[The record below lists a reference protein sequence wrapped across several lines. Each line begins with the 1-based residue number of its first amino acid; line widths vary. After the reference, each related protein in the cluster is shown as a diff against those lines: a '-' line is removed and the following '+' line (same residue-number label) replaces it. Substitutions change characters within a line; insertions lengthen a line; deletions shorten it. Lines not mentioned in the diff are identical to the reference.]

1 VFAAFFHLY
10 RYAMSQ
16 EKNAPPPPPP
26 PVLVQEEKPK
36 LAEPDVTAEPSK
48 LAEDNSTKEKSEPK
62 ELSSEVPTPKIQA
75 DLGVGTNDNQNLGS
89 GDLTK
94 P

>member
-1 VFAAFFHLY
+1 MFAAFFHVY

-16 EKNAPPPPPP
+16 QKNAPPPP

-36 LAEPDVTAEPSK
+36 LAEPDVTTEPSK
-48 LAEDNSTKEKSEPK
+48 LTKDDSTKEKSEPE
-62 ELSSEVPTPKIQA
+62 ELSSKVPTTPKIQA
-75 DLGVGTNDNQNLGS
+75 DLGVATNDNQNLGS
-89 GDLTK
+89 GDLNK